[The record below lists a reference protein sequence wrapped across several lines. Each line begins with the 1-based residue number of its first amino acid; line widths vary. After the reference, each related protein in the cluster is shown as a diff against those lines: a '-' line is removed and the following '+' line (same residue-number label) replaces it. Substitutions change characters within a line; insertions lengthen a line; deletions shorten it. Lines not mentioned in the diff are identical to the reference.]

1 MIRGEKETAPRLA
14 SCASFPGRY
23 RKQSLLQKAPTKAE
37 VNLLHS
43 FWVAPVTF
51 QVPKNTKCAKSQ
63 GKIRFAALQKRQR
76 LSTRCLNLSWI
87 KTTKRELKA
96 R

>member
-1 MIRGEKETAPRLA
+1 MIWGEKETAPRLA

-51 QVPKNTKCAKSQ
+51 QVPKKYEMC
-63 GKIRFAALQKRQR
+63 KIPG
-76 LSTRCLNLSWI
+76 
-87 KTTKRELKA
+87 
-96 R
+96 